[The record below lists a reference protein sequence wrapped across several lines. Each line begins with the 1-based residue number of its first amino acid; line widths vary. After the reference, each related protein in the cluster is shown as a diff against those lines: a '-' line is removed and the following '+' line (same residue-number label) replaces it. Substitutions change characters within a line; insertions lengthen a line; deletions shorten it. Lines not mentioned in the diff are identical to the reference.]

1 MTIGDHEFFWTRSY
15 DPVRMV
21 LSPVVQ
27 VAPPCEECEE
37 PPPPP
42 PPATAQTDGETAT
55 TSDAASRSKEGCHN
69 PDNGPGK
76 AKRVTV
82 ADVHASVVAMGGRV
96 SALEVELKEKDEML
110 ARVLEEVKE
119 LRSKLQQQN

>member
-1 MTIGDHEFFWTRSY
+1 MIFLFGQSETGKPHTHAIDSIGTLR
-15 DPVRMV
+15 
-21 LSPVVQ
+21 
-27 VAPPCEECEE
+27 
-37 PPPPP
+37 
-42 PPATAQTDGETAT
+42 
-55 TSDAASRSKEGCHN
+55 
-69 PDNGPGK
+69 
-76 AKRVTV
+76 TV